1 MTIQAEYKTISIDS
15 ASSEASYSS
24 GIALGTTSLPPVQ
37 QFLQAARHCG
47 VEIAPALE
55 QANIDPAS
63 LQIIEN
69 RLSGEQ
75 FQQLLHYLI
84 EQAKHPLF
92 GLYSAR
98 FIQPDR
104 FYLLGQIG
112 LNSDN
117 FAQAIKQ
124 VMPLEK
130 LVGDMGIT
138 ELREHPQGL
147 KMVWHC
153 QYSNPQVIPH
163 LIDNVLA
170 SWVNFA
176 RFLMQDS
183 KASPIEVKLSR
194 PQPATKELKQYQA
207 VFNCPVCFDQ
217 SENAILID
225 KALLLRPL
233 PRSDNQQLKQLMNS
247 AKAQLEGIGD
257 VDQLKLA
264 AARIIRQQLA
274 ISKINRELIAS
285 QLHLSGRSLQRQLL
299 KQGTS
304 YQGLVD
310 SVRHDMADYWLSCSE
325 LSLSEIALELG
336 FSDVR
341 VFFRAYKKW
350 SGHTPR
356 IKTNCEPV
364 REKR

>member
-1 MTIQAEYKTISIDS
+1 MVKKAEHTLS
-15 ASSEASYSS
+15 
-24 GIALGTTSLPPVQ
+24 LGTTSLPPVL
-37 QFLQAARHCG
+37 QFLQAARHCK
-47 VEIAPALE
+47 VEIEPALE
-55 QANIDPAS
+55 QANIEPS
-63 LQIIEN
+63 YLQN
-69 RLSGEQ
+69 KDTRLSGEQ
-75 FQQLLHYLI
+75 FQLLLHYLI
-84 EQAKHPLF
+84 QHANHPLF

-117 FAQAIKQ
+117 FTQAIKQ
-124 VMPLEK
+124 AMPLEK

-147 KMVWHC
+147 KMIWHC

-183 KASPIEVKLSR
+183 NASPIEVKLSR

-207 VFNCPVCFDQ
+207 LFNCPVRFEQ

-225 KALLLRPL
+225 KELLLRPL
-233 PRSDNQQLKQLMNS
+233 PRGDNQRLKRLMEH
-247 AKAQLEGIGD
+247 ARLQLEDIGEA
-257 VDQLKLA
+257 DQLKLA

-274 ISKINRELIAS
+274 ISKINRERIAS
-285 QLHLSGRSLQRQLL
+285 QLHLSGRSLQRKLL
-299 KQGTS
+299 KQGIS

-310 SVRHDMADYWLSCSE
+310 NVRHEMAEYWLSCSE

-336 FSDVR
+336 FSDLR
-341 VFFRAYKKW
+341 VFFRAYKNW

-356 IKTNCEPV
+356 RKQ
-364 REKR
+364 

>member
-1 MTIQAEYKTISIDS
+1 MTTLAEYETISID
-15 ASSEASYSS
+15 ATSSETDSSS

-63 LQIIEN
+63 LQIKDT

-84 EQAKHPLF
+84 EHANHPLF

-112 LNSDN
+112 LSSDN

-124 VMPLEK
+124 AMPLEK

-138 ELREHPQGL
+138 ELRAHPQGL

-153 QYSNPQVIPH
+153 QYSHPMVIPH

-176 RFLMQDS
+176 RFLIQDS
-183 KASPIEVKLSR
+183 RASPVELKLTRPHPTANEV
-194 PQPATKELKQYQA
+194 KQYQRL
-207 VFNCPVCFDQ
+207 FSCPVLFEQ

-233 PRSDNQQLKQLMNS
+233 PNGDNQRLKLLMQS
-247 AKAQLEGIGD
+247 AKLQLEDID
-257 VDQLKLA
+257 KADQLTLA
-264 AARIIRQQLA
+264 AARVIRQQLPQA
-274 ISKINRELIAS
+274 KLNRDLIAS
-285 QLHLSGRSLQRQLL
+285 QLHLSGRTLQRKLL
-299 KQGTS
+299 KQGLS
-304 YQGLVD
+304 YQALVD
-310 SVRHDMADYWLSCSE
+310 SVRHEMANYWLSCSG

-341 VFFRAYKKW
+341 VFFRAYKNW
-350 SGHTPR
+350 SGHSPR
-356 IKTNCEPV
+356 RTQE
-364 REKR
+364 

>member
-1 MTIQAEYKTISIDS
+1 MAIQAEHGGL
-15 ASSEASYSS
+15 SS
-24 GIALGTTSLPPVQ
+24 GTLSLGTTSLPPVL
-37 QFLQAARHCG
+37 QFLQAARHCK
-47 VEIAPALE
+47 VEVAAALE
-55 QANIDPAS
+55 LANIEPS
-63 LQIIEN
+63 CLQSKDT

-75 FQQLLHYLI
+75 FQQLLHHLI
-84 EQAKHPLF
+84 EQANHPLF

-124 VMPLEK
+124 AMPLEK

-153 QYSNPQVIPH
+153 QYSNPMVIPH

-176 RFLMQDS
+176 RFLMQDNYT
-183 KASPIEVKLSR
+183 SPIEIKLSR

-207 VFNCPVCFDQ
+207 LFNCPVRFEQ

-225 KALLLRPL
+225 KDLLLQPL
-233 PRSDNQQLKQLMNS
+233 PSGDKRRLKQLMNN
-247 AKAQLEGIGD
+247 AKLQLEDIGD
-257 VDQLKLA
+257 ADQLKLA
-264 AARIIRQQLA
+264 AARIIRLRLPQT
-274 ISKINRELIAS
+274 KINREQIAS
-285 QLHLSGRSLQRQLL
+285 QLHLSGRSLQRKLL
-299 KQGTS
+299 KQGMS

-310 SVRHDMADYWLSCSE
+310 NVRLEMADYWLSCSE

-341 VFFRAYKKW
+341 VFFRAYKNW

-356 IKTNCEPV
+356 RKQ
-364 REKR
+364 